1 MKNRMNWLGSTDMP
15 LRLLSY
21 FTLSSEKGFRLHACT
36 NTQSPIACIL
46 FWQYTGLFEWEPSVL
61 VLCVFIVNRDS
72 VQNWPCEK
80 CRLVQLLSFVFF
92 LVFFCVI
99 LPLLVG
105 KLPMFDNSSI
115 KMGVLLFLCYLCSDD
130 ILTWKG
136 NAAES
141 TWKSWSVWT
150 DVFFRTCIGS
160 ICHRL
165 RRLLSALPHV
175 T

>member
-92 LVFFCVI
+92 YFFFASSSRFWWANCRCLITHRLKWVFC
-99 LPLLVG
+99 
-105 KLPMFDNSSI
+105 
-115 KMGVLLFLCYLCSDD
+115 CYLCSDD